1 MKTFLKI
8 LVPALALLAAPLAQ
22 AWTYTNGHALLIFRQ
37 SGFNNVEFDLGD
49 VSQFIGKPDG
59 YTASVTSWD
68 TNLLASVF
76 GSDLSGVSVIL
87 AATTSDTN
95 ASPAAWLSGGDPDAL
110 PHNYS
115 FPTWR
120 NNLYSVINAIGT
132 RPLTYLVP
140 TSGTAAY
147 SIDPGGT
154 YRLASYDYIVSGG
167 GVNGGA
173 IPQFGGN
180 VSFPVEKAVPG
191 SFGFWQITPGSSSQA
206 ATYVGTFTI
215 GADSS
220 LSFTAGPRVTVVPPP
235 TILSITRSAGVS
247 TVSFTTANGGNY
259 WLAFTN
265 SVASGISSNWP
276 VVSGPIGGDGNNQS
290 LNHTNTDDIG
300 FYRVVRTP

>member
-1 MKTFLKI
+1 MKTFLKLS
-8 LVPALALLAAPLAQ
+8 LVALALLSAPLAR
-22 AWTYTNGHALLIFRQ
+22 AWTYTNGHALLVFRL
-37 SGFNNVEFDLGD
+37 SGLNNVEFDLGD
-49 VSQFIGKPDG
+49 VSQFTGKQNG
-59 YTASVTSWD
+59 YTTTVANWNLNLVT
-68 TNLLASVF
+68 NVF
-76 GSDLSGVSVIL
+76 GSDLTGVSVIL

-95 ASPAAWLSGGDPDAL
+95 ASPSAWLSSGDADAH

-140 TSGTAAY
+140 TAGAAAY

-167 GVNGGA
+167 GVNSGA

-180 VSFPVEKAVPG
+180 VSFPVEKSIPG
-191 SFGFWQITPGSSSQA
+191 SFGFWQIAPGSSTQP

-215 GADSS
+215 DESGN
-220 LSFTAGPRVTVVPPP
+220 LSFTAGPLSVVTPP
-235 TILSITRSAGVS
+235 TILSINRTGQVNAV
-247 TVSFTTANGGNY
+247 TFTTASGGNY
-259 WLAFTN
+259 WLTYSAALAGNGT
-265 SVASGISSNWP
+265 NWP
-276 VVSGPIGGDGNNQS
+276 VVSGPVPGDGNNQTLS
-290 LNHTNTDDIG
+290 HTSTDANG

>member
-8 LVPALALLAAPLAQ
+8 LALAPALLAAPMAQ
-22 AWTYTNGHALLIFRQ
+22 AWTYTDGHALLIFRQ
-37 SGFNNVEFDLGD
+37 NGFNDVEFDLGD
-49 VSQFIGKPDG
+49 VSQFLGKPDG
-59 YTASVTSWD
+59 YTANVTGWNASLLTSVY
-68 TNLLASVF
+68 
-76 GSDLSGVSVIL
+76 GSDLSGVSTIL

-95 ASPAAWLSGGDPDAL
+95 ATPSAWLSSGDAA

-140 TSGTAAY
+140 ASGASAY

-167 GVNGGA
+167 GVNSGA

-180 VSFPVEKAVPG
+180 VSFPVEKTAPG
-191 SFGFWQITPGSSSQA
+191 SFGFWQIKPGSSTQP

-215 GADSS
+215 GTDGS
-220 LSFTAGPRVTVVPPP
+220 LGFTAGPVVVTTPP
-235 TILSITRSAGVS
+235 TIVGITRTDGVS

-259 WLAFTN
+259 WLAFSN
-265 SVASGISSNWP
+265 SVTGANANWP
-276 VVSGPIGGDGNNQS
+276 TVSGPVTGDGSNKS
-290 LNHTNTDDIG
+290 LNHTNADANG